1 MPENNS
7 SPSQSTPKLAGAPT
21 GPSFLKNFALQQG
34 LNSGG
39 ETKTMGSKF
48 MKINFDQVEGAASIA
63 TSGGGGGGVTNNKGS
78 NTPEF
83 RLKNL

>member
-1 MPENNS
+1 MPEHNG
-7 SPSQSTPKLAGAPT
+7 SPSQSTPKIAGAPN
-21 GPSFLKNFALQQG
+21 GPSVLKNFALQQG

-48 MKINFDQVEGAASIA
+48 MKINFDQVDGAASIT
-63 TSGGGGGGVTNNKGS
+63 TSGGAVTNKGS